1 MTKDEMYNDIRR
13 WKKEKN
19 AIILA
24 HYYQRDEIQDIAD
37 FVGDS
42 LALSQQA
49 AKTDAEIIVFCGV
62 HFMAETAKLLSPNK
76 KVLFPVMD
84 AGCSMANM
92 MNEEEIK
99 KYREEHP
106 DTIILMYVNST
117 ARVKQYADV
126 CVTSSNAVKIID
138 HFHKL
143 GRPMLYGPDQNLGYY
158 TMKQKGIKFD
168 VWHGFCCIHH
178 NLKPEMVDEKKK
190 MYPNAL
196 FIAHPECKL
205 NVLEKADYVG
215 STKQLI
221 EFVTQSDA
229 HEFIIGTEKG
239 VIHEMQ
245 KRNPDKKFY
254 LLSDTLSCY
263 DMKLTT
269 LQDLYEC
276 LKNETNEIVLSE
288 EVMKK
293 ARKCVD
299 KMLELS

>member
-1 MTKDEMYNDIRR
+1 
-13 WKKEKN
+13 
-19 AIILA
+19 
-24 HYYQRDEIQDIAD
+24 
-37 FVGDS
+37 
-42 LALSQQA
+42 
-49 AKTDAEIIVFCGV
+49 
-62 HFMAETAKLLSPNK
+62 
-76 KVLFPVMD
+76 
-84 AGCSMANM
+84 
-92 MNEEEIK
+92 
-99 KYREEHP
+99 
-106 DTIILMYVNST
+106 
-117 ARVKQYADV
+117 
-126 CVTSSNAVKIID
+126 
-138 HFHKL
+138 
-143 GRPMLYGPDQNLGYY
+143 MLYLQ
-158 TMKQKGIKFD
+158 
-168 VWHGFCCIHH
+168 
-178 NLKPEMVDEKKK
+178 
-190 MYPNAL
+190 
-196 FIAHPECKL
+196 HPECKL

>member
-1 MTKDEMYNDIRR
+1 MTKEEMYEDIRK

-49 AKTDAEIIVFCGV
+49 AKTDASIIVFCGV
-62 HFMAETAKLLSPNK
+62 HFMAETAKLLSPQK
-76 KVLFPVMD
+76 KVIFPVME

-92 MNEEEIK
+92 MSEEEIK
-99 KYREEHP
+99 KYKEEHP
-106 DTIILMYVNST
+106 DTVILMYVNST
-117 ARVKQYADV
+117 ACVKQYADV
-126 CVTSSNAVKIID
+126 CVTSSNAVHIID
-138 HFHKL
+138 HYAKL
-143 GRPMLYGPDQNLGYY
+143 GKPMLYGPDQNLGYY
-158 TMKQKGIKFD
+158 TMQQKGIKFD

-178 NLKPEMVDEKKK
+178 NLKPEMVDKARKEH
-190 MYPNAL
+190 PDAL
-196 FIAHPECKL
+196 FVAHPECRL
-205 NVLEKADYVG
+205 NVLDKADYVG

-221 EFVTQSDA
+221 EFVTKSDKQ
-229 HEFIIGTEKG
+229 EFIIGTEMG
-239 VIHEMQ
+239 VIHEME
-245 KRNPDKKFY
+245 KRNPEKKFY
-254 LLSDTLSCY
+254 PLSNTLKCY

-269 LQDLYEC
+269 LEDLYKC
-276 LKNETNEIVLSE
+276 LRDESNEIIIPDDVARR
-288 EVMKK
+288 